1 MSDDQRTQGEETE
14 SRDPRRVRAGKSA
27 LLLRTLVEARQA
39 TEHELQQAHES
50 HLSDENVREMQL
62 RADIAGKRVEIF
74 LREHDATGAWKGER
88 LWRDLSKDMREMTWE
103 RDAEGLLLKTPE
115 DERTHLLVVH
125 MGELDRLNA
134 SGDHSLGD
142 QGLRLTAERIESLV
156 REVLSR
162 DPAHKDERRLA
173 DAYDV
178 YRYSG
183 NDFAVNLRDVD
194 PSSAEE
200 IRRRL
205 SQDTIDLSGI
215 RPNEEPIPIAAS
227 RISRAD
233 GLDLMNRVDERPED
247 VGLDPQRVL
256 IQAMIE
262 KAQTL
267 NDIDKVEMRAQR
279 MVEKIREA
287 GGDSLRESAARDLYD
302 KFLRKSLGDVFRVE
316 GATEPAD
323 YDAFRRLL
331 TEKRALDIPASTEWT
346 HLVAARALDGAFE
359 SLRSRRAVGR
369 SIELKLAAQVSKDVL
384 SRDERFG
391 IVTGGDELPPSS
403 PDFSP
408 PQDTRGKKRLMELE
422 GVARKAEKE
431 TPGLPAERARTEY
444 ELEKSKRDERT
455 GLYGRG
461 VYFETMEAALE
472 HDRPLSTI
480 AIDMAFLKYFD
491 KEGGPETGNLAI
503 RKAAEILDSVSASFV
518 GSGFEV
524 EAFRVG
530 GDEFALTI
538 VGGDEQSVGK
548 VIAALRE
555 AQRNA
560 GRVPGTTG
568 ASPRYRSEG
577 LQFNYGIRFA
587 DSADAFRL
595 ELEAGG
601 IPTRPPEEG
610 DGASNMLAEYL
621 VRLADKEVEIQ
632 KGVNRFMLL
641 LNRTLEVAEG
651 SNLDLLK
658 AYSQKAI
665 FGATGEEKLSELVE
679 MVRTAPDRVV
689 ALGRAKGEALA
700 FVIAQIDK
708 RNAEIND
715 FEMSLDRRL
724 EDAVRIRF
732 FEQRIGELEEEVR
745 ALEARI
751 QSETAGQRALRQAVE
766 AAEEEKRAIVQLREQ
781 MTTRREEVGLKQGA
795 RTAA

>member
-1 MSDDQRTQGEETE
+1 MADDQRTQGPESI
-14 SRDPRRVRAGKSA
+14 SRDPRRSRTGKSA

-39 TEHELQQAHES
+39 TEYELQQAYEA
-50 HLSDENVREMQL
+50 HLTDENVNEMQL
-62 RADIAGKRVEIF
+62 RAEIAGKRVEIF
-74 LREHDATGAWKGER
+74 LREHDATGGWKGER
-88 LWRDLSKDMREMTWE
+88 LWRDLAKDMREMSWE
-103 RDAEGLLLKTPE
+103 RDAEGMLPKTAE
-115 DERTHLLVVH
+115 DERTHLLMVH

-162 DPAHKDERRLA
+162 DPANKDERRLA

-183 NDFAVNLRDVD
+183 NDFVVNLRDVD

-205 SQDTIDLSGI
+205 SQEAIDLSVV
-215 RPNEEPIPIAAS
+215 RPGEEPIPVAAS

-233 GLDLMNRVDERPED
+233 GLDLLNRVDERPED
-247 VGLDPQRVL
+247 VGLDPKRVL

-267 NDIDKVEMRAQR
+267 NDIDKVEMRTQR

-287 GGDSLRESAARDLYD
+287 GEDPSRESAARDLYD
-302 KFLRKSLGDVFRVE
+302 KFLRKSLGDVFKVE
-316 GATEPAD
+316 GATEPAE

-331 TEKRALDIPASTEWT
+331 TEKRALDVPASTEWT
-346 HLVAARALDGAFE
+346 HLVAERALDGAFE

-391 IVTGGDELPPSS
+391 IVTGGDDLPPSS
-403 PDFSP
+403 PDFAP
-408 PQDTRGKKRLMELE
+408 PQDTSGKKRLAELE
-422 GVARKAEKE
+422 SIARQAEKE
-431 TPGLPAERARTEY
+431 TPGVSAELARTEY
-444 ELEKSKRDERT
+444 DLEKSKRDDRT

-461 VYFETMEAALE
+461 VFFETMETALE
-472 HDRPLSTI
+472 HNRSISTI

-503 RKAAEILDSVSASFV
+503 RKAAEILDSVSASFA
-518 GSGFEV
+518 GSGFDV

-538 VGGDEQSVGK
+538 VGGDEKSVGK
-548 VIAALRE
+548 VVAALQE
-555 AQRNA
+555 AQRSA

-577 LQFNYGIRFA
+577 LQFNYGVRFA
-587 DSADAFRL
+587 DTADAFRL
-595 ELEAGG
+595 ELEAAG
-601 IPTRPPEEG
+601 IPTKSPEEE
-610 DGASNMLAEYL
+610 DASNALAEYL

-641 LNRTLEVAEG
+641 LNRTLQGGEG
-651 SNLDLLK
+651 SNLEVLK

-665 FGATGEEKLSELVE
+665 FGSAGEAKLSELAE
-679 MVRTAPDRVV
+679 MVRTSPERIV
-689 ALGRAKGEALA
+689 AMGRARGEALT
-700 FVIAQIDK
+700 FVISQIDK
-708 RNAEIND
+708 RNAEINH

-732 FEQRIGELEEEVR
+732 FEQRIDELEEEVR
-745 ALEARI
+745 MLEARLE
-751 QSETAGQRALRQAVE
+751 SEASGKQNLRQAVE
-766 AAEEEKRAIVQLREQ
+766 AAEEEKRAIVQLRER
-781 MTTRREEVGLKQGA
+781 MGAGREETGPKQGV